1 MQVGRKAGGETDMEK
16 SRGWRLIFQKEKK
29 IWVGGGQDPELLAM
43 EGKPAR
49 EGNAKK
55 ILLGARYPSNV
66 PSFTRTPCTR
76 LDQKNLQGVPE
87 GIVPPAFV
95 GARDASR
102 GNTL

>member
-1 MQVGRKAGGETDMEK
+1 MEK

-29 IWVGGGQDPELLAM
+29 IWEGGGQDPELLAM
-43 EGKPAR
+43 EGKS
-49 EGNAKK
+49 
-55 ILLGARYPSNV
+55 GARGECKKNTIGSAIPLQ
-66 PSFTRTPCTR
+66 RTPFLYTR
-76 LDQKNLQGVPE
+76 LDQRNLQGVPE

>member
-1 MQVGRKAGGETDMEK
+1 MEK

-29 IWVGGGQDPELLAM
+29 IWKGGGQDPELLAI
-43 EGKPAR
+43 EGKAAR
-49 EGNAKK
+49 EENAKK
-55 ILLGARYPSNV
+55 NTIGNAIPLQ
-66 PSFTRTPCTR
+66 RTPFLYTR
-76 LDQKNLQGVPE
+76 LDQRNLQGVPE

>member
-1 MQVGRKAGGETDMEK
+1 MEK

-29 IWVGGGQDPELLAM
+29 IWEGGGQDPELLAM
-43 EGKPAR
+43 EGKAAR
-49 EGNAKK
+49 EENAKK
-55 ILLGARYPSNV
+55 NTIESAIPLQ
-66 PSFTRTPCTR
+66 RTPFLYTR
-76 LDQKNLQGVPE
+76 LDQRNLQGVPE